1 MKEFEDICRE
11 YEKDPTEVETDL
23 MSTLKCPEVRII
35 GRDAIESNYFAT
47 LVTYLHT
54 KRLITRDQPYNKR
67 TIDGD
72 IALNRGW
79 VCYNTKA
86 EKHKRIKQLIKW
98 LIVTAATVLI
108 GFFLERLGE
117 LVLKKVDQMK
127 VSGSDRR
134 EAVAVP
140 NVEDYEETQE
150 ANSDDQENENKE

>member
-23 MSTLKCPEVRII
+23 MVTLKCPEVRII

-79 VCYNTKA
+79 VCYNAKA
-86 EKHKRIKQLIKW
+86 GKQQKLKQLVKW
-98 LIVTAATVLI
+98 LIITIATILI

-117 LVLKKVDQMK
+117 FVLHKVNQVE
-127 VSGSDRR
+127 VSGSDCR
-134 EAVAVP
+134 EAVAIP
-140 NVEDYEETQE
+140 DMEKHEDAEE
-150 ANSDDQENENKE
+150 ANSDDQENKNKE